1 MTHSSPMTFSPSSR
15 RITRSTP
22 CVAGCCG
29 PMLITSSLAS
39 RNVLSGVSRSSGESV
54 LGSVIAEILR
64 VPSAEILRVSCQP
77 RSREIQT
84 RPQEIQPQSGDRMR
98 PTACPEPV
106 EGAQAV
112 GETEKEQPAPKGRK
126 KFANRIPLGR
136 PISIQSSLPA
146 LDPQINLHPLIILLQ
161 DSVILSQR
169 ISLPPVGQQNAL
181 HVRMPVE
188 LNPKHVENFTLQPV
202 GSRPQRNGA

>member
-29 PMLITSSLAS
+29 PMLMTSSLAS

-84 RPQEIQPQSGDRMR
+84 RPQEIQPQSGDGMQ
-98 PTACPEPV
+98 PT
-106 EGAQAV
+106 AQAV